1 MKKYILLNL
10 IGLFVFFLFTCMFIS
25 CGKSGKSKSESEE
38 SPKPPTTTVGP
49 KATKFTP
56 QMVMD
61 AIEYMA
67 EKLPEEDREDFLDD
81 SPLKDL
87 YRITDRLN
95 RDVATGEIKVSE
107 ISGKALGEALYQKM
121 FGSGGM
127 AKIRNKTNRL
137 KCANTLGQIIK
148 SMIAFAG
155 DHGAFPWH
163 LDPGDKK
170 HIFGK
175 GNPEHLGTIFAL
187 EDIRASLGSPKM
199 LRSPCDPDR
208 KAIADY
214 KGYSAR
220 ENKPIPHA
228 AISYGLCPGSDDLMP
243 ETILSIT
250 RNVSDADLKG
260 ATFLGNVM
268 KGLEANQGQY
278 STSDGSVAQ
287 ADDAR
292 LKEGSL
298 RHAESRG
305 GHSPDPPST
314 KIWLP
319 K

>member
-10 IGLFVFFLFTCMFIS
+10 TGLFVFFLFTCMFIS
-25 CGKSGKSKSESEE
+25 CGKSGNPPASTKKKTTPQKSG
-38 SPKPPTTTVGP
+38 TTQ
-49 KATKFTP
+49 FTP
-56 QMVMD
+56 QMVME

-81 SPLKDL
+81 SPLEDL
-87 YRITDRLN
+87 YEATDEIN
-95 RDVATGEIKVSE
+95 EAMGEGALKVSE

-121 FGSGGM
+121 FGSDRGGLSKLH
-127 AKIRNKTNRL
+127 AKANRL
-137 KCANTLGQIIK
+137 KCSSTLGQITK

-155 DHGAFPWH
+155 EHAAFPWH
-163 LDPGDKK
+163 LDPADKK
-170 HIFGK
+170 HFFGK

-187 EDIRASLGSPKM
+187 EEIRWSLGSPKM
-199 LRSPCDPDR
+199 LHSPCDPDR

-228 AISYGLCPGSDDLMP
+228 AISYGLCPGSDDQLP
-243 ETILSIT
+243 DTIVSLT
-250 RNVSDADLKG
+250 RNVSGAELKG

-268 KGLEANQGQY
+268 KGLEASQGNWALA
-278 STSDGSVAQ
+278 DGSVIQ
-287 ADDAR
+287 ADNAG
-292 LKEGSL
+292 LKEASL
-298 RHAESRG
+298 RHAKSRG
-305 GHSPDPPST
+305 GIAPDPPST